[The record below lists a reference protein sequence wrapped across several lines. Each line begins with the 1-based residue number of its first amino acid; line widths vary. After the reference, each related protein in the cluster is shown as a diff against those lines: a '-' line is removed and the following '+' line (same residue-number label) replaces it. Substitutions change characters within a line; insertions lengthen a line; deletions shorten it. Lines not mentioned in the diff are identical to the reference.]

1 MYVILL
7 KMEFQTLQK
16 QNPWWE
22 GPNRISEDLKLIELE
37 NFPLK
42 WNPRLLKHI
51 DFEKNAVYSIR
62 GPRQIGKTTTLKLV
76 IRELLKTKPA
86 KNIFYYACDNLKD
99 NFQLSEL
106 LETFYDIVRAQNKE
120 RVYIFLDEISYVKDW
135 QKAIKYFI
143 DLNGSQ
149 NITITLTGSNVLDL
163 KKSTERLPGRVGE
176 KEGISSNKILL
187 PMKFAEFVELKSPE
201 LHSRIKQLKLDES
214 KIRNEE
220 FQGILNGTVPKSALE
235 LSYLQ
240 RQLDGLL
247 EEYLVTGGII
257 LAVNELQKTGKIS
270 PQLYDLYLKQ
280 IFADVVR
287 AGREEKT
294 AKLILSSIL
303 KKMGTPSSWNGI
315 SKENDIPSQQTVE
328 QYIYV
333 LRDIFVLNLCYKI
346 ELSGEEN
353 YAGNRKI
360 YLLNT
365 FIYNALSHALF
376 EPAKDPYLLSRE
388 NLLNSEIK
396 SILIESLVLNHLNR
410 AFYNIRSSDIY
421 DPTDF
426 IYYAKTK
433 KGNEI
438 DFVVKAPQGL
448 RGIEV
453 KYQNQ
458 INAEDFRGLRKL
470 KQGVLVSKN
479 KLEQKDNIAV
489 IPVSLFLLYI

>member
-1 MYVILL
+1 
-7 KMEFQTLQK
+7 MEFQTLKK

-22 GPNRISEDLKLIELE
+22 GTNRINEDIKLIELE
-37 NFPLK
+37 NSPLK

-62 GPRQIGKTTTLKLV
+62 GPRQIGKTTTIKLV

-86 KNIFYYACDNLKD
+86 KNIFYFACDNLVD
-99 NFQLSEL
+99 NIQLAEL
-106 LETFYDIVRAQNKE
+106 LEIFYGYVRTQNKE

-135 QKAIKYFI
+135 QKAIKHFI

-149 NITITLTGSNVLDL
+149 NITITLTGSNILDL
-163 KKSTERLPGRVGE
+163 KRSSERLPGRVGE
-176 KEGISSNKILL
+176 KEGISSNKIFL

-201 LHSRIKQLKLDES
+201 LHSRVKQLRLDEPE
-214 KIRNEE
+214 IRNKE
-220 FQGILNGTVPKSALE
+220 FQEILNGTVPKSALE

-240 RQLDGLL
+240 RALDGLL
-247 EEYLVTGGII
+247 DDYLVTGGIMVAI
-257 LAVNELQKTGKIS
+257 NELQKTGKIS
-270 PQLYDLYLKQ
+270 SQIYDMYTKQ
-280 IFADVVR
+280 IFADITR

-315 SKENDIPSQQTVE
+315 RKENDIPSQQTVE
-328 QYIYV
+328 QYVYV
-333 LRDIFVLNLCYKI
+333 LRDIFVLNLCYKT
-346 ELSGEEN
+346 ELSGEGN

-360 YLLNT
+360 YLSNT
-365 FIYNALSHALF
+365 FIYNALFHALF
-376 EPAKDPYLLSRE
+376 EPTKDPYLLSHE

-410 AFYNIRSSDIY
+410 AFYSFRPSDLY
-421 DPTDF
+421 DPSDF

-438 DFVVKAPQGL
+438 DFVVKTPQGL
-448 RGIEV
+448 RGMEV

-458 INAEDFRGLRKL
+458 INPEDLIGIK
-470 KQGVLVSKN
+470 KIKHGVLVTKD
-479 KLEQKDNIAV
+479 KLEQKDGIAV